1 MNCTIADS
9 CDAFVQLRSHLQ
21 VYLPLESDRY
31 QVQEKL
37 WFYFSPGIGVLK
49 YTNIRYIHVSMNW

>member
-1 MNCTIADS
+1 MNCTIAYS
-9 CDAFVQLRSHLQ
+9 CDAFVQLRSHLHI
-21 VYLPLESDRY
+21 YLPLESDRY

-37 WFYFSPGIGVLK
+37 CFYLSPGIWVLK